1 MRFKKFQHT
10 KKRNRAKP
18 IIKQENT
25 KMEETIQPES
35 QKTDTGNPGEDFCQV
50 CGGNTKFIGGCDYET
65 ENYECRSCG
74 ALHIMKV
81 LYTRG
86 VRTSSHLESIM

>member
-1 MRFKKFQHT
+1 MRSKKFQHT
-10 KKRNRAKP
+10 KKRNRVKP
-18 IIKQENT
+18 IIIREAA
-25 KMEETIQPES
+25 MVETTQPEQQES
-35 QKTDTGNPGEDFCQV
+35 KPGNPGEDFCQV

-86 VRTSSHLESIM
+86 VRTSSYLESIM